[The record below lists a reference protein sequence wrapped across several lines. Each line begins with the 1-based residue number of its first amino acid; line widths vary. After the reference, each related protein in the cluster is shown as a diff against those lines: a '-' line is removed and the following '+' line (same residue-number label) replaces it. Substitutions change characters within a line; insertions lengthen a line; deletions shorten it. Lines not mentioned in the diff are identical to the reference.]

1 MMLREHYIVG
11 GAFLAFDGQETL
23 IKHMSVRGIWDENV
37 IVGIF
42 GTTVG
47 SHHMTLFQ
55 FPRLDLLVH
64 P

>member
-1 MMLREHYIVG
+1 MELSWLLMGRKL
-11 GAFLAFDGQETL
+11 FLM
-23 IKHMSVRGIWDENV
+23 KHMSVRGIWDENM

-47 SHHMTLFQ
+47 SHHMTVFQ
-55 FPRLDLLVH
+55 FPRLDLFVY